1 MCTEEKKMVMGEV
14 KKAKTESQTMKEA
27 EEVNAEATTNT
38 GKNPVVP
45 PMRESEKESSELR
58 TPVEFLAQG
67 YREDETVP
75 DASADNENNAGKGVS
90 EDADAEEFAGNQM
103 ETDPLD
109 DADAVVFKLPAINT
123 VCPMITVMG
132 ARVAK
137 IFDTEVEMG
146 AFESDED
153 DLVIDILKRLYRAKM
168 YVEGMELLDMVLSI
182 IRCNE
187 AIELADAAMQTLDD
201 GCCKQF
207 LESFICGSSRCDL
220 EHLQKAIRKG
230 R

>member
-1 MCTEEKKMVMGEV
+1 MCTEEKKMIMGAV
-14 KKAKTESQTMKEA
+14 KKAETEVQTEKGAKNVEIKENNPADNVPKEA
-27 EEVNAEATTNT
+27 LQNKAPEFS
-38 GKNPVVP
+38 GK
-45 PMRESEKESSELR
+45 R
-58 TPVEFLAQG
+58 TPMEFMMQNDYG
-67 YREDETVP
+67 DESASDDPEMNGDKPAMP
-75 DASADNENNAGKGVS
+75 DAEKTDS
-90 EDADAEEFAGNQM
+90 EETGGEM
-103 ETDPLD
+103 TETDPLD
-109 DADAVVFKLPAINT
+109 NADAVVFELPAINT
-123 VCPMITVMG
+123 VCPMITVIG

-168 YVEGMELLDMVLSI
+168 YVEGMELLDMVLSMI
-182 IRCNE
+182 HCNE
-187 AIELADAAMQTLDD
+187 AIELADTAMQTLDD

-220 EHLQKAIRKG
+220 EHLQKVIRKG